1 MTLVNL
7 KQKTG
12 KGWEDYNYPPDYDEQ
27 GLNLRATRLI
37 PISRIVGPPFADRY
51 DIDIGDDEFEELNG
65 TAVEVVKNY
74 SSGLLIVIRGQVHLE
89 AAKKRGQDL
98 IRCLVIGTVKDIKEA
113 AIMRFHHIFSI
124 SKPLNLVEK
133 ARVVMEIK
141 KLLFDEHG
149 IDSFY
154 GKGGARRGKEA
165 KKLKLVDELSLR
177 IPVKPYI
184 IEDLDRFGN
193 HIGPTGLEGLYRI
206 LEAKQKSLRSYKVR
220 EANSKLNGKK
230 IRYRIEREIQKME
243 REGKDHTKI
252 VQAIGI
258 MVYDAIFERKINSK
272 TKIKAREI
280 LESLEEE
287 ETEPADN
294 NVEGDDTPVSDTST
308 QNVPSTDNS
317 GDYSEIGKGKVDEI
331 ELLHQ
336 QFVDH
341 ESKVTDFLKTNRS
354 FTAKD
359 SEAFD
364 KMLDISTELYD
375 NFKFAFYKANHPR

>member
-1 MTLVNL
+1 
-7 KQKTG
+7 
-12 KGWEDYNYPPDYDEQ
+12 
-27 GLNLRATRLI
+27 
-37 PISRIVGPPFADRY
+37 
-51 DIDIGDDEFEELNG
+51 
-65 TAVEVVKNY
+65 
-74 SSGLLIVIRGQVHLE
+74 
-89 AAKKRGQDL
+89 
-98 IRCLVIGTVKDIKEA
+98 
-113 AIMRFHHIFSI
+113 
-124 SKPLNLVEK
+124 
-133 ARVVMEIK
+133 
-141 KLLFDEHG
+141 
-149 IDSFY
+149 
-154 GKGGARRGKEA
+154 
-165 KKLKLVDELSLR
+165 
-177 IPVKPYI
+177 
-184 IEDLDRFGN
+184 
-193 HIGPTGLEGLYRI
+193 
-206 LEAKQKSLRSYKVR
+206 LRSYKVR

-258 MVYDAIFERKINSK
+258 MVYDAIIERKINSK
-272 TKIKAREI
+272 TKIKAREN
-280 LESLEEE
+280 LESVEEE